1 MRARTAVL
9 LATALTLWGPALPA
23 QGAGTAGGGND
34 PSAIS
39 IFIGYGSAESEWFD
53 RVYRSD
59 GLNDYGA
66 HFTGGFVIGLR
77 TLIGVASRMRVGG
90 EIGILTINHGVG
102 GDVVT
107 QTPTSTITCVG
118 CSAPPDDAGI
128 HLNGLMNL
136 RLLTI
141 GRWTWRIEGG
151 GGLMI
156 WNLNDAGL
164 AAKRNYAMK
173 FNTGRGHYDSKPGPE
188 SFVVG
193 RLVPSVAFGD
203 LTARGNFT
211 LTPYLAM
218 VKTFGT
224 TSTSALN
231 FGVDL
236 GAQWRRMP

>member
-23 QGAGTAGGGND
+23 QGAATAGGGND

-128 HLNGLMNL
+128 HLNGLM
-136 RLLTI
+136 
-141 GRWTWRIEGG
+141 
-151 GGLMI
+151 I